1 MATRQLLKDAF
12 LAKPNKTTLTLC
24 QLQQL
29 AHATSCIQNEII
41 KVRYN

>member
-12 LAKPNKTTLTLC
+12 LAKPNKATLTLC

-29 AHATSCIQNEII
+29 AHATGRITNRLG
-41 KVRYN
+41 KVA